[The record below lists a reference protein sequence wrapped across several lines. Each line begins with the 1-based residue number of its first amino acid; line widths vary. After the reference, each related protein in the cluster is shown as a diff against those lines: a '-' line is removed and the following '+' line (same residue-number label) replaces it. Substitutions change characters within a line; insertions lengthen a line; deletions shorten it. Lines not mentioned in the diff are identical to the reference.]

1 MIQEWKTLRGTAIP
15 GIAGR
20 LTVAPAPDCA
30 RLVLR
35 LRPDDRAAA
44 GTALGLALP
53 ERIGAVTE
61 AGGSLAVRLG
71 PDEWFL
77 LSPEGEAGAAGERL
91 TAAMAAPFSLV
102 DVSHREIGIAVDG
115 PAATL
120 ALSSL
125 CALDLD
131 AMPAGSAT
139 RTILDK
145 AQAVLIKHDA
155 NRYRIEVWQS
165 FADHVWTLLAAVS
178 HEIALDI

>member
-1 MIQEWKTLRGTAIP
+1 MIQEWKTLRGNAIP
-15 GIAGR
+15 GAAGR
-20 LTVAPAPDCA
+20 LTVTLAPDCG

-35 LRPDDRAAA
+35 LRPRDRAAA
-44 GTALGLALP
+44 ETVLGVALP
-53 ERIGAVTE
+53 ERIGGLDAASESFAVC
-61 AGGSLAVRLG
+61 LG
-71 PDEWFL
+71 PDEWYL
-77 LSPEGEAGAAGERL
+77 LLPEDVARTAGERL
-91 TAAMAAPFSLV
+91 SAALGAPFSLV
-102 DVSHREIGIAVDG
+102 DVGHREVGIAVEG

-131 AMPAGSAT
+131 AMPTGSAT

-155 NRYRIEVWQS
+155 EHYRIEVWQS

-178 HEIALDI
+178 REIGLDI

>member
-1 MIQEWKTLRGTAIP
+1 MIQEWKTLRGTPIP
-15 GIAGR
+15 GTPGR
-20 LTVAPAPDCA
+20 LAVALAPDRA
-30 RLVLR
+30 RLSLR

-44 GTALGLALP
+44 GTALGLRLP
-53 ERIGAVTE
+53 ERIGGVDE
-61 AGGSLAVRLG
+61 SGGSLALCLG

-77 LSPEGEAGAAGERL
+77 LLPEGEAGPTSERL

-102 DVSHREIGIAVDG
+102 DVSHREVGITVEG

-120 ALSSL
+120 VLSSL
-125 CALDLD
+125 CALDLE

-155 NRYRIEVWQS
+155 ERYRIEVWQS

-178 HEIALDI
+178 REIALDV